1 MKKSIIPLSIVLMLV
16 LRMLAA
22 CAPAATP
29 TAEPPAAEAPAA
41 EEPAAEAPAA
51 EEPAAE
57 PAKEEVKELNIVYLT
72 PSTES
77 GYWGEYVRIGVENA
91 ILDIEEKY
99 GVKVNY
105 TYAGPVAEADTAEYL
120 STLESVIAQKPDGI
134 VMGQLVPESVAPLV
148 KKATEM
154 GIRVNLVSIGVDL
167 DGSEYGSLYYCDQ
180 PEQGE
185 LAAKAYV
192 EALKAKGLPLD
203 GVTGVHMS
211 VVVPVLEEKINKFVS
226 TLKEL
231 APDMEILDTQYN
243 ENDVNNGIGLMET
256 QLATY
261 GDKMVGFFGG
271 NNVTGDAIVKVIEGS
286 GRADKLVGIAVDSD
300 PVEIEGMQ
308 KGFLD
313 ALVVQTPYDQA
324 YNATMGIAEFVI
336 DGKESEDMMNMPAS
350 VVTPDNMNTDEM
362 KALLDPTLLKREK

>member
-1 MKKSIIPLSIVLMLV
+1 MKKSIVPLSIILV
-16 LRMLAA
+16 LVVSMMAA
-22 CAPAATP
+22 CAPAA
-29 TAEPPAAEAPAA
+29 APAAEAPAA
-41 EEPAAEAPAA
+41 EAPVA

-57 PAKEEVKELNIVYLT
+57 EPVAEEPAAEEVKELDIVYLT

-99 GVKVNY
+99 SAKVNY

-120 STLESVIAQKPDGI
+120 ATLESIIAQQPDGI

-148 KKATEM
+148 KQATEM

-226 TLKEL
+226 TLQEL
-231 APDMEILDTQYN
+231 APEMEILETQYN

-261 GDKMVGFFGG
+261 GDKLVGFFGG

-350 VVTPDNMNTDEM
+350 VVTPDNMDTPEM
-362 KALLDPTLLKREK
+362 QALLDPTLLKKEK